1 MNKLIIFLL
10 YILIISI
17 NSQTNKQ
24 PQNNNNNNQKQEKIN
39 PPPKQQQNQNNNQKQ
54 EKINPQPKQQQN
66 QNNNQK
72 QEKINPPPKQQQ
84 NQNNN
89 QKQEKINP
97 PPKQQQQQPNLTNII
112 NNKTNQT
119 NLNATDG
126 KPPEKEFNLTE
137 SLIKFF
143 NDMFGSNNTKNDTDK
158 EKEKEKRL
166 EEEKKLEEQRRQD
179 KIRRERMEK
188 IRLDAEKAQREKEKQ
203 RQLQLEKEREEFEK
217 QIENITISE
226 FTNLY
231 LEGKSGELLYHNLT
245 QPGNLKIIFLLT
257 DTQRTIHL
265 TFNGPN
271 GRGGSTL
278 IKSFRSKN
286 FLYYVYNAQYPGQ
299 YTFYLNNYHNSEQ
312 TEVIFAISDDSK
324 TDERLGKKN
333 IDKISGYLND
343 IDSKINQMKSKQNII
358 NKKTMAHNESVN
370 KHNREILL
378 YSIAEVITMLLVFVF
393 QTCYIKSIVEKV

>member
-1 MNKLIIFLL
+1 MNKLVIFLL

-24 PQNNNNNNQKQEKIN
+24 PQNNN
-39 PPPKQQQNQNNNQKQ
+39 NNNQKQ

-89 QKQEKINP
+89 NNQKKINP

-143 NDMFGSNNTKNDTDK
+143 NDMFGSNNTKNDT
-158 EKEKEKRL
+158 EKEKEKKL
-166 EEEKKLEEQRRQD
+166 EQEKKLEEQRKQD

-188 IRLDAEKAQREKEKQ
+188 IRMDAEKAQREKEKQ
-203 RQLQLEKEREEFEK
+203 RQKQLEKEREEFEK

-231 LEGKSGELLYHNLT
+231 LEEKSGELLYHNLT
-245 QPGNLKIIFLLT
+245 KPGNLKIIFLLT

-333 IDKISGYLND
+333 IDKLSGYLND
-343 IDSKINQMKSKQNII
+343 IDNKINQMKAKQNII

>member
-24 PQNNNNNNQKQEKIN
+24 PQNNN
-39 PPPKQQQNQNNNQKQ
+39 
-54 EKINPQPKQQQN
+54 
-66 QNNNQK
+66 NNNQK

-158 EKEKEKRL
+158 EKEKRL

-245 QPGNLKIIFLLT
+245 QTGNLKIIFLLT
-257 DTQRTIHL
+257 DAQRTIHL

-343 IDSKINQMKSKQNII
+343 IDNKINQMKSKQNII